1 MINTFLFDFD
11 GTLVDTAPD
20 LINTANEIFLKHNR
34 KEISFQEGLSCSS
47 NGINA
52 FLKKRFSFDEINNNS
67 LFDEFVEIYKNN
79 CYKNASLFPGFQDI
93 LIDLK
98 KRGFNIGI
106 VTNKPRIFTDLILNY
121 LRIDSMF
128 DAVLCPDDGFK
139 PKPDN
144 QMFIEVFDKLQVDP
158 SQVIYVGDG
167 ERDIIAANASNII
180 SVFAGYG
187 YIDPADNTEIWG
199 YDLLINTADDLKKLI
214 NIFSLR
220 NCLS

>member
-34 KEISFQEGLSCSS
+34 KEISFQEGLGCSS

-52 FLKKRFSFDEINNNS
+52 FLKKRFSFDEINNIS

-128 DAVLCPDDGFK
+128 DIVLCPDDGFK

>member
-20 LINTANEIFLKHNR
+20 LINTANEIYLKYNH
-34 KEISFQEGLSCSS
+34 KEISFQEGLGCSS

-52 FLKKRFSFDEINNNS
+52 FLKKRFTPDEINNNS
-67 LFDEFVEIYKNN
+67 LFDEFVEVYKNN
-79 CYKNASLFPGFQDI
+79 CYLNASLFSGFLDI
-93 LIDLK
+93 LKDLK
-98 KRGFNIGI
+98 KRGLKIGI
-106 VTNKPRIFTDLILNY
+106 VTNKPRIFTDLILKH
-121 LRIDSMF
+121 LGIDSMF
-128 DAVLCPDDGFK
+128 DVVLCPDDGFK

-144 QMFIEVFDKLQVDP
+144 QMFLEVFDKLNVVH

-180 SVFAGYG
+180 SVFASYG
-187 YIDPADNTEIWG
+187 YIDPSENTEIWG
-199 YDLLINTADDLKKLI
+199 YDLLINSTGDLKKLI
-214 NIFSLR
+214 DIFSLR

>member
-52 FLKKRFSFDEINNNS
+52 FLKKRFSFDEINNIS

>member
-11 GTLVDTAPD
+11 GTLIDTAPD
-20 LINTANEIFLKHNR
+20 LINTANEIFLKYNH
-34 KEISFQEGLSCSS
+34 KEISFQEGLGCSS

-52 FLKKRFSFDEINNNS
+52 FLKKRFTSDEINNNS

-79 CYKNASLFPGFQDI
+79 CYLNASLFPGFQDI
-93 LIDLK
+93 LEDLK
-98 KRGFNIGI
+98 KRGFKIGI
-106 VTNKPRIFTDLILNY
+106 VTNKPRIFTDLILSH
-121 LRIDSMF
+121 LGIDSMF
-128 DAVLCPDDGFK
+128 DIVLCPDDGFK

-144 QMFIEVFDKLQVDP
+144 HMFLEVFDKLNVGR

-180 SVFAGYG
+180 SVFASYG
-187 YIDPADNTEIWG
+187 YIDPSENTEIWG
-199 YDLLINTADDLKKLI
+199 YDLLINSTDDLKKLI
-214 NIFSLR
+214 DIFSLR

>member
-1 MINTFLFDFD
+1 MINTILFDFD

-20 LINTANEIFLKHNR
+20 LINTANQIYLKHNH

-52 FLKKRFSFDEINNNS
+52 FLKKRFTQDEINNNS
-67 LFDEFVEIYKNN
+67 LFDGFVEIYKNN
-79 CYKNASLFPGFQDI
+79 CYLNASLFPGFQD
-93 LIDLK
+93 LLKDLK
-98 KRGFNIGI
+98 KGGFKIGI
-106 VTNKPRIFTDLILNY
+106 VTNKPRIFTDLILSH
-121 LRIDSMF
+121 LGIDSMF
-128 DAVLCPDDGFK
+128 DIVLCPDDGFK

-144 QMFIEVFDKLQVDP
+144 QMFLEVFKKLNVGH

-180 SVFAGYG
+180 SVFASYG
-187 YIDPADNTEIWG
+187 YIDPSENTEIWG
-199 YDLLINTADDLKKLI
+199 YDLLINSTDDLKNLI
-214 NIFSLR
+214 DIFSLR